1 MGYDFKIRVSKS
13 KGTSLYEWV
22 KAGSKTSK
30 PEGPGAANLLPD
42 TAEFCM
48 SPPTP
53 LILEEIKLLPHCLP
67 ALPYTGSEVLVTT
80 NN

>member
-1 MGYDFKIRVSKS
+1 MSKS
-13 KGTSLYEWV
+13 EGASLSEWV
-22 KAGSKTSK
+22 KAGSEASE
-30 PEGPGAANLLPD
+30 PEGPGAENLPPD
-42 TAEFCM
+42 TAELRV

-53 LILEEIKLLPHCLP
+53 LTLEEIKLLSHCLP